1 MESSNSDGIKFYG
14 ANTDEWIGVVLSND
28 AQKAQIQ
35 GVDGW
40 GLRYKVAIMGYHPT
54 DTTITDEDI
63 TYALVCLGV
72 CDGSGGANR
81 SRTVRIS
88 QGDVVRGKFLD
99 GSAKQQPVIE
109 SVLGRTSG
117 TRYGKGRFE
126 SKSGFW
132 GKLQPNKLLGRSETN
147 ETSTEPCTP
156 KPLNVDN
163 KTKKNKE
170 SLAKQKEA
178 LSKMGVDPE
187 NNSVGQIK
195 PVPEIPEEDL
205 AEIEKERQLIEKQNE
220 ARERAKSEALLD
232 GDTVDGVSFTIS

>member
-147 ETSTEPCTP
+147 ETSTELCTP

-163 KTKKNKE
+163 KTEKDKE
-170 SLAKQKEA
+170 ALEKQKEA
-178 LSKMGVDPE
+178 LSKIGVDPE

-195 PVPEIPEEDL
+195 DVPEVTKEDL
-205 AEIEKERQLIEKQNE
+205 AEVEKERQLIEKQNE
-220 ARERAKSEALLD
+220 AKERAKSKALLD
-232 GDTVDGVSFTIS
+232 GDTVDGVSFTLS